1 MTQEITMGSLFSG
14 SGGFELA
21 GSIFGIRPIW
31 ASEIEP
37 FPILVTTKNFPEMK
51 HLGDINKLNG
61 ADLEPVTIIAGGSPC
76 QDMSIAG
83 KREGLDGSRSNLF
96 REQIRIIKEMRE
108 SDRAAGR
115 TGTQIRPRYMVW
127 ENVPGA
133 FSSNKGKDFQ
143 AVLQEIVSI
152 TDEESNVPLPPK
164 GKWQTAGCIM
174 GDHFSIAWRVLDA
187 QYWGVPQRRKRIYLV
202 ADFGGNTAPKILF
215 EREGLSGNFTESREA
230 WQRTAGDIKTGT
242 HKAGTDDVE
251 CYDISD
257 RRRVADKSEVSP
269 TLTTKMG
276 TGGNNVPI
284 VLENHPQDCRVTIAE
299 DGNVPTLTS
308 RMGTGGGNVP
318 MIMNEVRTVDQ
329 RNLSLGND
337 KSETLH
343 GSGHGSSVGTIIE
356 PMALHITQ
364 DPTVFEG
371 KAPCLTQG
379 NPKTGQATVGVAI
392 PIADKATRY
401 KGGGSTRNNDGS
413 ANGLGIGEPGAPANT
428 LTAADRH
435 GVACFAQQAI
445 GEYEESEKA
454 SCLKRRDYK
463 DSTDLILWEHIIR
476 RLTPLECCR
485 LQGFP
490 DNWAEELGITEPT
503 QEDIDHWRE
512 VFRTQMEAMGESKKE
527 KTDNQICKW
536 LKDPES
542 DSAKYKMWGNGIAL
556 PCAMFVME
564 GIAMILSEEDADEQ
578 K

>member
-318 MIMNEVRTVDQ
+318 MIMNEVRAVNQ

-463 DSTDLILWEHIIR
+463 DSTDLILWEYIIR

-564 GIAMILSEEDADEQ
+564 GISMILSEEDADEQ

>member
-318 MIMNEVRTVDQ
+318 MIMNEVRAVDQ

-413 ANGLGIGEPGAPANT
+413 ANGLGIGEPGAPAKT

-463 DSTDLILWEHIIR
+463 DSTDLILWEYIIR

-564 GIAMILSEEDADEQ
+564 GISMILSEEDADEQ

>member
-61 ADLEPVTIIAGGSPC
+61 AD
-76 QDMSIAG
+76 
-83 KREGLDGSRSNLF
+83 
-96 REQIRIIKEMRE
+96 
-108 SDRAAGR
+108 
-115 TGTQIRPRYMVW
+115 
-127 ENVPGA
+127 
-133 FSSNKGKDFQ
+133 
-143 AVLQEIVSI
+143 
-152 TDEESNVPLPPK
+152 
-164 GKWQTAGCIM
+164 
-174 GDHFSIAWRVLDA
+174 
-187 QYWGVPQRRKRIYLV
+187 
-202 ADFGGNTAPKILF
+202 
-215 EREGLSGNFTESREA
+215 
-230 WQRTAGDIKTGT
+230 
-242 HKAGTDDVE
+242 
-251 CYDISD
+251 
-257 RRRVADKSEVSP
+257 
-269 TLTTKMG
+269 
-276 TGGNNVPI
+276 
-284 VLENHPQDCRVTIAE
+284 
-299 DGNVPTLTS
+299 
-308 RMGTGGGNVP
+308 
-318 MIMNEVRTVDQ
+318 
-329 RNLSLGND
+329 
-337 KSETLH
+337 
-343 GSGHGSSVGTIIE
+343 
-356 PMALHITQ
+356 
-364 DPTVFEG
+364 
-371 KAPCLTQG
+371 
-379 NPKTGQATVGVAI
+379 
-392 PIADKATRY
+392 
-401 KGGGSTRNNDGS
+401 
-413 ANGLGIGEPGAPANT
+413 
-428 LTAADRH
+428 RH

-463 DSTDLILWEHIIR
+463 DSTDLILWEYIIR